1 MNWLRKFM
9 TGRYG
14 VDQLS
19 TGLISVS
26 LILLLINIFLKN
38 QIISSIS
45 MIILLLSYFR
55 IFSRNINKRYQENM
69 QYLNATKPLREKTY
83 KIRNRFS
90 SLKTHKYYKCPE
102 CSKELRVPKGKGK
115 IAIKCPKCGNK
126 FTRRT

>member
-26 LILLLINIFLKN
+26 LILLIINIFFRN
-38 QIISSIS
+38 QIVSSIS

-55 IFSRNINKRYQENM
+55 IFSKNINKRYQENM
-69 QYLNATKPLREKTY
+69 HYLNVSKPIRQ
-83 KIRNRFS
+83 KINKLKNRIS
-90 SLKTHKYYKCPE
+90 SLKTHRYYKCPQ
-102 CSKELRVPKGKGK
+102 CSQELRVPRGKGK
-115 IAIKCPKCGNK
+115 VNIKCPKCGNK